1 MEVLKK
7 ILFLSAIVFIV
18 VNCFGICF
26 AEENVV
32 VLDSLDDYYEI
43 ANEVEDTSDEVT
55 DEDLKDYYNE
65 YKSYLERYYNEYER
79 DIPVTAVVT
88 EAKDIEEKYQISYD
102 YSVSRYKVQSIKAKI
117 LEGNHNG
124 EELALEYL
132 ISADALDNINLAALH
147 VGDKIFVNL
156 TEDDTGSL
164 VGEISNSWST
174 VQRINIVLCIG
185 VIAMLLLIIYCGRKG
200 ISGSLI
206 VLIVIL
212 AATIIIPLF
221 AVEGFGTIGTSILV
235 ALLLIISISMVHLG
249 LKMDTLKAIAIST
262 VLSALMI
269 ALAIGLSF
277 VTRTVGVL
285 FEYAAIAENVILGN
299 IDFSTMFYM
308 SILVIGAGAIAD
320 VVAMCINRINRES
333 ADIFNDKV
341 RLCRDVI
348 VSHIILISLVLFV
361 VYVPNHILLLTNKF
375 LEQEIINSETLISE
389 FVRFFAIVIPII
401 FTAPIISLEF
411 FKFGKKYLNE
421 AKEEPVNNEVSEDEL
436 EDE

>member
-26 AEENVV
+26 AEDNVV
-32 VLDSLDDYYEI
+32 ALDSLDEYYDI
-43 ANEVEDTSDEVT
+43 ANEVENTSDKPS

-65 YKSYLERYYNEYER
+65 YKSYLERYYNEYKR
-79 DIPVTAVVT
+79 DVPVVAVVT
-88 EAKDIEEKYQISYD
+88 EAKGVEEKYQVSYD
-102 YSVSRYKVQSIKAKI
+102 YSVARYKVQNIKAKI
-117 LEGNHNG
+117 LEGEHNG

-147 VGDKIFVNL
+147 IGDKIFVNL
-156 TEDDTGSL
+156 TEDDSGNL

-185 VIAMLLLIIYCGRKG
+185 IIVMLLLIIYCGRKG
-200 ISGSLI
+200 LNAALI
-206 VLIVIL
+206 ALVIIL
-212 AATIIIPLF
+212 SATIIIPLF
-221 AVEGFGTIGTSILV
+221 AVEGFGTIGTGILV
-235 ALLLIISISMVHLG
+235 AIALIIAISMAHLG
-249 LKMDTLKAIAIST
+249 LKMDTLKAVAIST
-262 VLSALMI
+262 VLSILMV

-277 VTRTVGVL
+277 VTRTVGTL

-320 VVAMCINRINRES
+320 VVAMSINRINRES

-341 RLCRDVI
+341 KLCRDVI
-348 VSHIILISLVLFV
+348 VSHVIMISLVLFI

-389 FVRFFAIVIPII
+389 FVRLFAIIIPLI
-401 FTAPIISLEF
+401 FTAPIVSLDF

-421 AKEEPVNNEVSEDEL
+421 AKEDVANNAVNEDEI